1 MIRLL
6 KKLLG
11 AVVKTRLAWW
21 WCALA
26 VICTMVLVSCD
37 RQVETGGEE
46 LILVSPHGSDIF
58 REFQTAFRSWH
69 QKKYGTDVH
78 MEWAELGGGGTGNIV
93 KALSANYASG
103 TSAGYDI
110 LWGGGSQT
118 FNDLNGR
125 GFLQKPD
132 LPPGVLARVP
142 ADIFGNPLHGEG
154 DTWVA
159 ATMSNFGIAINRDR
173 IDELHLKT
181 PRVWDDIAGTDWYG
195 RLSLADP
202 SKSGSVR
209 SCYELVLQQYG
220 WKKGWEALTL
230 MFANAAVLRDTGSD
244 PAYDVGSAEAIGGIT
259 IDFFGRK
266 QMVRVG
272 SRIMGFVV
280 PEGGS
285 TVDPD
290 PIAMFKGAPHPEI
303 AAHFIEFVISP
314 EGQRLWVLRP
324 GTPGGPVHSGLGRM
338 SVLPELYEKESQY
351 MTDPTNPFAA
361 AGQLVENAPAKA
373 ERTAFIGDL
382 IRSAMVDN
390 YPALVA
396 ARGAVKRAGDPHEL
410 LARFGELPTYVPTK
424 VEAGKL
430 VDGPPHELTASL
442 DDQMAVAEEYAP
454 TSAGKKIFL
463 EHLQARL
470 RDRWRNEAA
479 RRYAEI
485 QQAAEARGK

>member
-1 MIRLL
+1 MRYGWLS
-6 KKLLG
+6 
-11 AVVKTRLAWW
+11 
-21 WCALA
+21 CALVA
-26 VICTMVLVSCD
+26 ICTLVLASCD

-46 LILVSPHGSDIF
+46 LILVSPHGSDII
-58 REFQTAFRSWH
+58 REFQTAFRKWH
-69 QKKYGTDVH
+69 RDKYGTDVH
-78 MEWAELGGGGTGNIV
+78 LSWADLGGGGTGNIV
-93 KALSANYASG
+93 KALSANYGAG
-103 TSAGYDI
+103 TSAGYDVM
-110 LWGGGSQT
+110 WGGGSQT
-118 FNDLNGR
+118 FNDLSGR
-125 GFLQKPD
+125 GFLQKPN
-132 LPPGVLARVP
+132 LPPEVLARVP

-159 ATMSNFGIAINRDR
+159 ATMSNFGIAINKDR
-173 IDELHLKT
+173 IAELGLKT
-181 PRVWDDIAGTDWYG
+181 PRVWDDIATSDWYG

-209 SCYELVLQQYG
+209 SSYELVLQQYG
-220 WKKGWEALTL
+220 WTRGWQDLTL
-230 MFANAAVLRDTGSD
+230 MFANAAVIRDTGSN
-244 PAYDVGSAEAIGGIT
+244 PADDVGSAEAIAGMT
-259 IDFFGRK
+259 IDFFARK

-290 PIAMFKGAPHPEI
+290 PIAMFKGAPHAEL

-324 GTPGGPVHSGLGRM
+324 GTPGGPDHSALGRM
-338 SVLPELYEKESQY
+338 SVLPKLYEKESQY
-351 MTDPTNPFAA
+351 MTDPANPFAA

-382 IRSAMVDN
+382 IRAAMVDN

-396 ARGAVKRAGDPHEL
+396 ARGAVKRAGDPPQL

-424 VEAGKL
+424 VEGGKL

-442 DDQMAVAEEYAP
+442 DDQIAVAEEYAP
-454 TSAGKKIFL
+454 TSAAKRIFL

-470 RDRWRNEAA
+470 RDRWRTEAA

-485 QQAAEARGK
+485 QQAAEAWRK